1 MKFVEI
7 DEILASAPN
16 KYATIILAAKEARK
30 IIEARKPPPLPK
42 ESDELA
48 VEARLVVP
56 ESQKTIIEKEVKK
69 RGRKPKKLTVD
80 DHDNLESMTIK
91 EESDLSETI
100 SITENRVTAE
110 KDEENPYMAALKK
123 AVKTMKEKYGKIN
136 ES

>member
-48 VEARLVVP
+48 VETRLVVP

-80 DHDNLESMTIK
+80 DHDNLGSMTIK

>member
-7 DEILASAPN
+7 DEILASSPN

-42 ESDELA
+42 ESDELSA
-48 VEARLVVP
+48 ET
-56 ESQKTIIEKEVKK
+56 TIVATEQLKVSVEKEVKK
-69 RGRKPKKLTVD
+69 RGRKPKKLTLEKS
-80 DHDNLESMTIK
+80 DNEKNIADK

-110 KDEENPYMAALKK
+110 KDEENPYMAALRK
-123 AVKTMKEKYGKIN
+123 AVKMMKDKYKK
-136 ES
+136 